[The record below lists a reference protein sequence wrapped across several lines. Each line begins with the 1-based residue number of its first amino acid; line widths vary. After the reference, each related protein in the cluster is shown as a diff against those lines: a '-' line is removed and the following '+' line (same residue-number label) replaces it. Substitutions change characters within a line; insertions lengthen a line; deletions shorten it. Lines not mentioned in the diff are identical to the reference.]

1 VEKIAEILL
10 EAKFKVEK
18 KTLKAL
24 QTW

>member
-10 EAKFKVEK
+10 EAKIKVEK

-24 QTW
+24 RTW